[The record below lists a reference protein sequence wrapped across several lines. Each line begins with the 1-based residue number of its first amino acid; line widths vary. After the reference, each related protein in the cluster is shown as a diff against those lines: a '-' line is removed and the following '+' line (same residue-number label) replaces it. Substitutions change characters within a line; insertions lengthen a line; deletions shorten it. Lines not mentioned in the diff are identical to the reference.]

1 MWEYNS
7 DIDQKTKIP
16 IKARWWVKVLKVIF
30 ATAMIT
36 LTIAVMVYYQDFMMK
51 EKAEK
56 EKSAAETSKKG
67 ARILQEPSGNNADLT
82 ATGILM
88 DFASDFVDPKAV
100 GYGFLL

>member
-1 MWEYNS
+1 
-7 DIDQKTKIP
+7 
-16 IKARWWVKVLKVIF
+16 
-30 ATAMIT
+30 MIT

-56 EKSAAETSKKG
+56 EKSAAEASKKG
-67 ARILQEPSGNNADLT
+67 ARRLADGASVSTELT
-82 ATGILM
+82 GTSILM

>member
-56 EKSAAETSKKG
+56 E
-67 ARILQEPSGNNADLT
+67 
-82 ATGILM
+82 
-88 DFASDFVDPKAV
+88 
-100 GYGFLL
+100 

>member
-16 IKARWWVKVLKVIF
+16 IKVRWWVKVLKVIF

-51 EKAEK
+51 EKA
-56 EKSAAETSKKG
+56 AAEASKKG
-67 ARILQEPSGNNADLT
+67 ARRLA
-82 ATGILM
+82 
-88 DFASDFVDPKAV
+88 
-100 GYGFLL
+100 